1 MIDNIKKL
9 AEFNEIFIDLNKKFM
24 TYDVIIAVFKS
35 KAQKA
40 LDDGDTNEAQVYV
53 DVLGF
58 CVNKQG
64 ELLHEL
70 KELNKKV
77 TNL

>member
-1 MIDNIKKL
+1 MIDINKL
-9 AEFNEIFIDLNKKFM
+9 AEFNEELINLNKKFA
-24 TYDVIIAVFKS
+24 TYGVIIEVFKS

-40 LDDGDTNEAQVYV
+40 IDDGDTNEGRVYL

-58 CVNKQG
+58 CVDERG
-64 ELLHEL
+64 ELLLEL
-70 KELNKKV
+70 QELRKKV

>member
-1 MIDNIKKL
+1 MIDNIIKL
-9 AEFNEIFIDLNKKFM
+9 AECNEYFIGLNKKFM
-24 TYDVIIAVFKS
+24 TYNVIIEVFKS

-58 CVNKQG
+58 CVNKQT

-70 KELNKKV
+70 KELNKKIK
-77 TNL
+77 NL

>member
-1 MIDNIKKL
+1 MIDNIIKL
-9 AEFNEIFIDLNKKFM
+9 AECNENFIGLNKKFM
-24 TYDVIIAVFKS
+24 TYDAIIEVFKS

-40 LDDGDTNEAQVYV
+40 LDDGDTNEAQAYV

-58 CVNKQG
+58 CVNKQA

>member
-1 MIDNIKKL
+1 MIDNIIKL
-9 AEFNEIFIDLNKKFM
+9 AECNENFIGLNKKFM
-24 TYDVIIAVFKS
+24 TYDVIVEVFKS

-40 LDDGDTNEAQVYV
+40 LDDGDTNEAQVYI

-58 CVNKQG
+58 CVNKQT